1 MMKVLRSSSGR
12 TKRTYDDDTI
22 SSPLTEQIKGIK
34 GIKRTKTKDEDEAYT
49 YVRDPYGDVIAN
61 VNGKKFYR
69 SALIHDEII
78 SIYDSVDVLR
88 TSNKSKNV
96 RESNLAKISAI
107 YVDTNGKLMA
117 EVSFYFD
124 SGEEIPNTDNSQI
137 SPKILFDNN
146 FNKWKGF
153 THVNEVVAYNKFEDV
168 EIETFD
174 EKVNVHASKEEYL
187 NEINSG
193 GDEEINVFCNY
204 ICYHENHSILPFNIN
219 TDWEHIMV
227 ESSKYHS
234 IYYPK
239 MVYKEESIVEPLSPE
254 LTLQLNSN
262 EKILGREEEAEK
274 IRTFME
280 TNIKQGGTGQIL
292 YISGVPGTGKTET
305 VKMVS
310 KELIS
315 KKLKGQIPWFDLI
328 EINAVHLS
336 KPNELY
342 RVFYNKLF
350 AKPAPISHSYDE
362 LDKYFNNNTTPCILI
377 VDEADY
383 IVTKTQKVLFNL
395 FDLPCKKNSKFILII
410 ISNTMDLNYK
420 MKSSIQSRL
429 GFGSLVFK
437 PYRYQQIIQVIESKL
452 GKHSPIDPVA
462 LQLCARRVTNYSGD
476 MRKAL
481 QICKLAIK
489 ESNGE
494 KITVYSI
501 TVFRYGVRFTATNTL
516 PVVQQPD
523 SPSPQ
528 KGFQLVSE
536 MSRISNMVLNSSI
549 SDALQY
555 VSVGMKCLLVAIILV
570 LKQVQ
575 LSIAPAVQ
583 VYNTF
588 RGMMTVLKPELEN
601 VCKDSFKHL
610 LISSLNNGVISLE
623 PTVFSSFSLTD
634 KKKVKKVFEEINEDL
649 GDVGITFQIDIGHL
663 ITALAK
669 DPYWQSK
676 LETINH

>member
-1 MMKVLRSSSGR
+1 MQLLRSSGR
-12 TKRTYDDDTI
+12 TKRTYVDD
-22 SSPLTEQIKGIK
+22 SVVSPIPEHIK
-34 GIKRTKTKDEDEAYT
+34 GIKRTKTKSDEAYS
-49 YVRDPYGDVIAN
+49 YVRDPYGEVIAN
-61 VNGKKFYR
+61 INGKKFYR

-88 TSNKSKNV
+88 TNNKSKNV

-117 EVSFYFD
+117 EVAFYFD
-124 SGEEIPNTDNSQI
+124 SGEEIPTSDNATE
-137 SPKILFDNN
+137 PLTHPLD
-146 FNKWKGF
+146 NKWKGF

-174 EKVNVHASKEEYL
+174 EKVNVHGSKEEYL

-204 ICYHENHSILPFNIN
+204 ICYHENYSVLPFNIH
-219 TDWEHIMV
+219 TDWENVMV

-239 MVYKEESIVEPLSPE
+239 MIYKETPCVVEPLSPE
-254 LTLQLNSN
+254 LKLQLNST
-262 EKILGREEEAEK
+262 ERILGREDEADK

-280 TNIKQGGTGQIL
+280 TNIKQGGTGQVL

-310 KELIS
+310 KELIG
-315 KKLKGQIPWFDLI
+315 KKLKGQIPWFDLV

-336 KPNELY
+336 RPNELY

-350 AKPAPISHSYDE
+350 AKPAPASHICYEE
-362 LDKYFNNNTTPCILI
+362 LDKYFTNNMTPCVLI

-395 FDLPCKKNSKFILII
+395 FDLPCKKSSKFILII

-437 PYRYQQIIQVIESKL
+437 PYRYQQIVQVIESKL
-452 GKHSPIDPVA
+452 GKYSIIDPVA

-489 ESNGE
+489 ESNGK
-494 KITVYSI
+494 KIT
-501 TVFRYGVRFTATNTL
+501 
-516 PVVQQPD
+516 
-523 SPSPQ
+523 
-528 KGFQLVSE
+528 VSE

-555 VSVGMKCLLVAIILV
+555 VSVGMKCLLVSIILV
-570 LKQVQ
+570 LKEVQ

-588 RGMMTVLKPELEN
+588 RGMITVLKPELEN
-601 VCKDSFKHL
+601 CLCKDSFKHL
-610 LISSLNNGVISLE
+610 LLSSLNNGVISLE

-634 KKKVKKVFEEINEDL
+634 KKKIHKVFEDINEDL

-663 ITALAK
+663 VTALAK

-676 LETINH
+676 LESIT